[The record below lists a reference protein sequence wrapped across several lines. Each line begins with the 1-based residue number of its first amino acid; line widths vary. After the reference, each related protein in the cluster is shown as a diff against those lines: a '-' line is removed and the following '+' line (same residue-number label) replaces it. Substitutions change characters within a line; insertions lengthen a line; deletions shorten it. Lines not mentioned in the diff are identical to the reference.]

1 MISVANATGRF
12 GWSSASDYL
21 GRKNTFA
28 TFFGL
33 GMPMC
38 CMLSRCW
45 AVGTHCGCT
54 DCTGGLILCCGPLVG
69 CVSVFPSSYC
79 TRGHDTPGIPLY
91 LSIPLAANMAGTA
104 GAGATPLVLFCG
116 STMVIFTMYGGG
128 FATFPAYI
136 ADLFGTKYGYIGVFF
151 FFFLCRCTVW
161 L

>member
-1 MISVANATGRF
+1 
-12 GWSSASDYL
+12 
-21 GRKNTFA
+21 
-28 TFFGL
+28 
-33 GMPMC
+33 
-38 CMLSRCW
+38 MLSRCW

-54 DCTGGLILCCGPLVG
+54 DCTGCLILCCGPLVG

-79 TRGHDTPGIPLY
+79 TRGHDIPGIPLY

-136 ADLFGTKYGYIGVFF
+136 ADLFGTKYGSIGVFF
-151 FFFLCRCTVW
+151 FFFMSMHGLVVKNACRTNRRKLSSLQFCSFCFAVIGTWVAFTAS
-161 L
+161 